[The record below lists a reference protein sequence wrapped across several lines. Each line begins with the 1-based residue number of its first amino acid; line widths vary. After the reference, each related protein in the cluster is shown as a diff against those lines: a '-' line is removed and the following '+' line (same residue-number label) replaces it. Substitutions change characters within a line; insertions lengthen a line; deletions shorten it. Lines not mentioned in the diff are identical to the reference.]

1 MTTTTTPIA
10 YNHAVSAP
18 ITRRQSWWFRASA
31 ALDTHSYGYFGAL
44 GFTCPYTRTH
54 WANV

>member
-10 YNHAVSAP
+10 DNAVSGP
-18 ITRRQSWWFRASA
+18 TTRRHSWWFRA
-31 ALDTHSYGYFGAL
+31 ALDTPSYDYFGAL
-44 GFTCPYTRTH
+44 GFTRPYTRTH